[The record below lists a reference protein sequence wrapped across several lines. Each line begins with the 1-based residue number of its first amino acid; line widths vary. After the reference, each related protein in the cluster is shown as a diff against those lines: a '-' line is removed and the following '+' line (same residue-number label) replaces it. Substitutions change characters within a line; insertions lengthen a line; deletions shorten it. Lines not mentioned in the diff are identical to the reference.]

1 MIAITGA
8 SGLLGSVIIQRLIDD
23 HQSIVGLKRETSNI
37 SHLADLNIKWLD
49 ADLNDAESLE
59 QIFRDEK
66 IETVIHAAA
75 LVSFRPS
82 DRELLLRNN
91 VEGTRNVVNACLFAN
106 VPRLLHISS
115 IAALGRQKGVDLV
128 NEKSKWTDNVLNSD
142 YAESKHLAELEVYR
156 GYEEGLAIDIINPSI
171 ILSQSDWNRSSSQVF
186 KYVYQQ
192 RPFYTDGLI
201 NYVDARDVAEMI
213 AKILSM
219 PPTGKRY
226 IASAGA
232 IEIKGFFSTIAMHL
246 GKRAPWIR
254 VPRPLVVMAARIE
267 HLRSAMTGSTPIVTA
282 QSARSA
288 KEKIRYDNQRAIN
301 ELGLKFKPF
310 EETIRWCCE
319 YYSNGST
326 N

>member
-8 SGLLGSVIIQRLIDD
+8 AGLLGSVIIQRLIDD

-37 SHLADLNIKWLD
+37 SHLNDLNIKWLD
-49 ADLNDAESLE
+49 VNLDDVESLE
-59 QIFRDEK
+59 QIFRAEK
-66 IETVIHAAA
+66 IETVIHGAA

-82 DRELLLRNN
+82 DRELLLRTN
-91 VEGTRNVVNACLFAN
+91 VEGTRNVVNACLIAN

-115 IAALGRQKGVDLV
+115 IAALGRQKGIDLV
-128 NEKSKWTDNVLNSD
+128 NEKSNWTDNVLNSD

-156 GYEEGLAIDIINPSI
+156 GYEEGLSIDIINPSI

-201 NYVDARDVAEMI
+201 NYVDARDVADMI

-232 IEIKGFFSTIAMHL
+232 IEIKDFFSTIATHL
-246 GKRAPWIR
+246 GKRAPWIK
-254 VPRPLVVMAARIE
+254 VPRPMVVMAARIE
-267 HLRSAMTGSTPIVTA
+267 HLRSAITGSTPMVTA

-288 KEKIRYDNQRAIN
+288 KEKIRYDNQRAVN
-301 ELGLKFKPF
+301 ELGMKFKPF

-319 YYSNGST
+319 YYSNSST

>member
-8 SGLLGSVIIQRLIDD
+8 SGLLGSAIIQRLIEDRT
-23 HQSIVGLKRETSNI
+23 SIVGLKRESSNV
-37 SHLADLNIKWLD
+37 SHLSYLQIKWLD
-49 ADLNDAESLE
+49 ADLSDVESLE
-59 QIFRDEK
+59 QIFQREK
-66 IETVIHAAA
+66 IDTVVHAAA
-75 LVSFRPS
+75 LVSFRPG
-82 DRELLLRNN
+82 DRELLLKSN
-91 VEGTRNVVNACLFAN
+91 VEGTRNIVNACLTAN
-106 VPRLLHISS
+106 VRRLIHISS
-115 IAALGRQKGVDLV
+115 IAALGRQKGVEVV
-128 NEKSKWTDNVLNSD
+128 NEKSKWVDNILNSD

-171 ILSQSDWNRSSSQVF
+171 ILAQSNWNRSSSQVF

-201 NYVDARDVAEMI
+201 NYVDVRDVAEMV

-219 PPTGKRY
+219 SPTGRRF

-232 IEIKGFFSTIAMHL
+232 IDFKGFFATIATHL
-246 GKRAPWIR
+246 GKRAPWIK

-267 HLRSAMTGSTPIVTA
+267 HLRSVVTGSNPFVTA

-288 KEKIRYDNQRAIN
+288 KESIQYDNQRAVS
-301 ELGLKFKPF
+301 ELGMKFKPF
-310 EETIRWCCE
+310 EETIKWCCE